1 MEDTQTPP
9 PPSSPDFDAEA
20 SAMFERF
27 QSFQNGSESNP
38 AETPEPDKQVEKS
51 VEQVEQP
58 VEKQVEKPVEKPVEK
73 AKEEDDSPP
82 GPKTEQAKNA
92 WTALKQEL
100 KELKETK
107 LPTTEK
113 LANERALEIEN
124 LKKQI
129 AQWEGKDITKYE
141 KTIAEL
147 ETRAKDLEGK
157 YAEAEKFRA
166 IHDVQNS
173 EAYVNEILQP
183 AAEIGEQMEIF
194 AKMYDVDPND
204 LKNAL
209 QISDPAEQR
218 RKINE
223 LTDGWNYLDA
233 GDLLQAAR
241 TTRQLLQKSQ
251 VLLDNAEK
259 SKFELQFIKE
269 QEAKKQAEAEAAQF
283 KAANE
288 ALEKNFW
295 EKAPRYKDRREVRDA
310 VANAP
315 IEKTPMGLLLGAKA
329 RAMLP
334 YVWDDL
340 DKAYAKINE
349 LETNIK
355 NRSSVAPS
363 PSSSVAPTK
372 SEDAR
377 ETDFSPEA
385 MMARLNAYQ
394 RA

>member
-27 QSFQNGSESNP
+27 QAFKGGDEPEAPKKEESVQ
-38 AETPEPDKQVEKS
+38 EPVE
-51 VEQVEQP
+51 ERP

-173 EAYVNEILQP
+173 EAYVNEILKP

-194 AKMYDVDPND
+194 AKMYDVDPTD

-223 LTDGWNYLDA
+223 LTEGWNHLDA

-259 SKFELQFIKE
+259 SKSELQFIKE
-269 QEAKKQAEAEAAQF
+269 QEAKKQAEADEAAH
-283 KAANE
+283 KAAVD
-288 ALEKNFW
+288 AVDRQIW
-295 EKAPRYKDRREVRDA
+295 EKLPRFKDDAEIKDA
-310 VANAP
+310 VAKAEIKKDP
-315 IEKTPMGLLLGAKA
+315 TSLALGAKA
-329 RAMLP
+329 AAMLP
-334 YVWDDL
+334 YLLRHL
-340 DKAYAKINE
+340 DKMEAKAREFEDTLKKRSSASPNP
-349 LETNIK
+349 
-355 NRSSVAPS
+355 SSVAT
-363 PSSSVAPTK
+363 PTK

-385 MMARLNAYQ
+385 MMARFNSFNRQ
-394 RA
+394 